1 MKDQTQY
8 RNNITLYAILA
19 TIVLHVLVFLS
30 FNLTKIESEMTVF
43 SDAAILELDFREP
56 EEIEKMLLPPEQ
68 NIDELNQDIKDLMQD
83 IQDIRKK
90 SRTNFSESRINEE
103 IENEVNERNNQSL
116 NEKNN
121 NKESGTN
128 SSIKETP
135 TKENETQDKSAEAEN
150 SYAGKV
156 TRYCNVQGRECYTVA
171 PSYTCKG
178 GGQVQ
183 IDIKVDKIG
192 TVKSVKVN
200 TANTTTTNE
209 CILNQALDY
218 AKRTTKVSSDLK
230 GEHANSGYIIYNFV
244 SQ

>member
-1 MKDQTQY
+1 MNQTKTKY
-8 RNNITLYAILA
+8 KLIAFLSAI
-19 TIVLHVLVFLS
+19 ILHVGLILY
-30 FNLTKIESEMTVF
+30 FNLSTLESSTTIF
-43 SDAAILELDFREP
+43 GNSAILELDFREP

-68 NIDELNQDIKDLMQD
+68 NIDESNQDIKDLMQD

-90 SRTNFSESRINEE
+90 SRTNFSESRINQE
-103 IENEVNERNNQSL
+103 IENEVIERNNQSL
-116 NEKNN
+116 NEKNKK
-121 NKESGTN
+121 KESGTN

>member
-19 TIVLHVLVFLS
+19 TIVLHILVFLS
-30 FNLTKIESEMTVF
+30 FNLTKIQSELTVF
-43 SDAAILELDFREP
+43 SDAAILELDFRES

-68 NIDELNQDIKDLMQD
+68 NIDESNQDIKDLMQD

-90 SRTNFSESRINEE
+90 SRTNFSESRINQE
-103 IENEVNERNNQSL
+103 IENEVIERNNQSL
-116 NEKNN
+116 NEKNKK
-121 NKESGTN
+121 KESGTN

-192 TVKSVKVN
+192 SVKSVKVN

>member
-19 TIVLHVLVFLS
+19 TIVLHVLVILS
-30 FNLTKIESEMTVF
+30 FNLTKIQSEMTVF
-43 SDAAILELDFREP
+43 SNAAILELDYREP

-68 NIDELNQDIKDLMQD
+68 NIDESNQDIKDLMQD

-90 SRTNFSESRINEE
+90 SRTNFSESRINQE
-103 IENEVNERNNQSL
+103 IENEVIERNNQSL
-116 NEKNN
+116 NEKNKK
-121 NKESGTN
+121 KESGTN

>member
-8 RNNITLYAILA
+8 RNDITLYAILA
-19 TIVLHVLVFLS
+19 TIVLHVLVLLS

-56 EEIEKMLLPPEQ
+56 AEIEKMLLPPEQ

-90 SRTNFSESRINEE
+90 SRTNFSESRINQE
-103 IENEVNERNNQSL
+103 IENEVIERNNQSL
-116 NEKNN
+116 NEKNKK
-121 NKESGTN
+121 KESGTN
-128 SSIKETP
+128 RSIKETP

-156 TRYCNVQGRECYTVA
+156 TRYCNVKGRECYTVA

-192 TVKSVKVN
+192 SVKSVKVN
-200 TANTTTTNE
+200 TAKTTTTNE

>member
-8 RNNITLYAILA
+8 RNNITFYAILA
-19 TIVLHVLVFLS
+19 TIVLHVLVILS
-30 FNLTKIESEMTVF
+30 FNLTKIQSEMTVF
-43 SDAAILELDFREP
+43 SDAAILELDFKEP

-68 NIDELNQDIKDLMQD
+68 NIDESNQDIKDLMQD

-90 SRTNFSESRINEE
+90 SRTNFSESRINQE
-103 IENEVNERNNQSL
+103 IENEVIERNNQSL
-116 NEKNN
+116 NEKNKK
-121 NKESGTN
+121 KESGTN

>member
-19 TIVLHVLVFLS
+19 TIVLHVLVILS
-30 FNLTKIESEMTVF
+30 FNLTKIQSEMTVF
-43 SDAAILELDFREP
+43 SNAAILELDFKEP

-68 NIDELNQDIKDLMQD
+68 NIDESNQDIKDLMQD

-90 SRTNFSESRINEE
+90 SRTNFSESRINQE
-103 IENEVNERNNQSL
+103 IENEVIERNNQSL
-116 NEKNN
+116 NEKNKK
-121 NKESGTN
+121 KESGTN

>member
-19 TIVLHVLVFLS
+19 TIVLHVLVILS
-30 FNLTKIESEMTVF
+30 FNLTKIQSEMTVF
-43 SDAAILELDFREP
+43 SDAAILELDFKEP

-68 NIDELNQDIKDLMQD
+68 NIDESNQDIKDLMQD

-90 SRTNFSESRINEE
+90 SRTNFSESRINQE
-103 IENEVNERNNQSL
+103 IENEVIERNNQSL
-116 NEKNN
+116 NEKNKK
-121 NKESGTN
+121 KESGTN

>member
-19 TIVLHVLVFLS
+19 TIVLHVLVILS
-30 FNLTKIESEMTVF
+30 FNLTKIQSEMTVF
-43 SDAAILELDFREP
+43 SDAAILELDFKEP

-68 NIDELNQDIKDLMQD
+68 NIDESNQDIKDLMQD

-90 SRTNFSESRINEE
+90 SRTNFSESRINQE
-103 IENEVNERNNQSL
+103 IENEVIERNNQSL
-116 NEKNN
+116 NEKNKK
-121 NKESGTN
+121 KESGTN

-192 TVKSVKVN
+192 SVKSVKVN

>member
-1 MKDQTQY
+1 MEGKTKQW
-8 RNNITLYAILA
+8 NKITLYAILA
-19 TIVLHVLVFLS
+19 TVVLHVLVFLS
-30 FNLTKIESEMTVF
+30 FNLTTIQSEISVF
-43 SDAAILELDFREP
+43 SDAAILELDYREP

-68 NIDELNQDIKDLMQD
+68 NIDESNQSIKDLMQD
-83 IQDIRKK
+83 IQDIRNK
-90 SRTNFSESRINEE
+90 SRANYSESQINQE
-103 IENEVNERNNQSL
+103 IENKVNETNKQSL
-116 NEKNN
+116 NEI
-121 NKESGTN
+121 NKGENATNTSSGVDMPK
-128 SSIKETP
+128 KET
-135 TKENETQDKSAEAEN
+135 TKTEKSSEAEN

-156 TRYCNVQGRECYTVA
+156 TRYCNVPGRECYTVA

-178 GGQVQ
+178 GGKVQ

-192 TVKSVKVN
+192 TVRSVKVN
-200 TANTTTTNE
+200 SANTTTTNE